1 MNDFYDPKTNMG
13 PAWDQK
19 KHCWLTDGC
28 THKND
33 APEHSHGWYIG
44 TPAKVGFCWKP
55 SNKGPWPEEV
65 PIPPPSAEELEKQKQ
80 EQWKAERQ
88 ALVDAIVVDI
98 DGLAFDGDE
107 ISQNRMARAMGL
119 ADSPDETTVWKLADK
134 SFAQVTADQLRRGA
148 RAAGDEMTRIWA
160 MENEELQAATFA
172 LNNEAA
178 PKEKNIE

>member
-1 MNDFYDPKTNMG
+1 MRLYDPDTNSEKISG
-13 PAWDQK
+13 I
-19 KHCWLTDGC
+19 HSIDGC
-28 THKND
+28 TRQD
-33 APEHSHGWYIG
+33 EMPIESQAWFER
-44 TPAKVGFCWKP
+44 PARNGYEWKCL
-55 SNKGPWPEEV
+55 NGKWPEEV

-98 DGLAFDGDE
+98 DGMKFDGDE

-119 ADSPDETTVWKLADK
+119 ADSPDETTVWKLADNT
-134 SFAQVTADQLRRGA
+134 FAQVTADQLRRGA
-148 RAAGDEMTRIWA
+148 RAAGDEMTRIWN

-172 LNNEAA
+172 LNNQAA